1 LNDQVKLNDGSDCL
15 TSESVGSIVVA
26 GCGAMG
32 LPMAQCLLG
41 ANFIVHGFDVRPIN
55 EFGQFSGYML
65 SDAAQIET
73 SDVLLCVVR
82 DEAQILDLCFEQQ
95 CVFGRDKYP
104 SILVICSTV
113 SPRFIKSLATRLPTD
128 VILIDAPMSGAAHGA
143 QGGALTFMVGGSDS
157 SIKHL
162 MPVFQAMGRQIF
174 IAGKIGAGMT
184 LKVLNNYV
192 TANSVAAVR
201 RVHDMASV
209 LGVDQGQLRQVMAAS
224 SGSTWFGN
232 QFDQIDWSR
241 EGYDIANT
249 IGILEKDVLSAI
261 DALEPQTSLTQS
273 GLDQAILSALRAL
286 NPVKAN

>member
-95 CVFGRDKYP
+95 CVFGRGKYP

-113 SPRFIKSLATRLPTD
+113 SPRFIKSLAMRLPTD
-128 VILIDAPMSGAAHGA
+128 VTLVDAPMSGAAHGA

-201 RVHDMASV
+201 RVHEMASV

-241 EGYDIANT
+241 EGYDVANT
-249 IGILEKDVLSAI
+249 IGILEKDVLSAM
-261 DALEPQTSLTQS
+261 DALEPHTSLTQS

-286 NPVKAN
+286 NPIKAN